1 MEMFMSSKK
10 IKIRDVHGNIVSVDL
25 QELKKT
31 YEEYRNKDD
40 KKDDE

>member
-1 MEMFMSSKK
+1 MEMSMSSKK

-25 QELKKT
+25 QELKKI

>member
-1 MEMFMSSKK
+1 MSSKK

-25 QELKKT
+25 KELQKT

>member
-1 MEMFMSSKK
+1 MSSKK

-25 QELKKT
+25 QELKKI
-31 YEEYRNKDD
+31 YEEYRDKDD